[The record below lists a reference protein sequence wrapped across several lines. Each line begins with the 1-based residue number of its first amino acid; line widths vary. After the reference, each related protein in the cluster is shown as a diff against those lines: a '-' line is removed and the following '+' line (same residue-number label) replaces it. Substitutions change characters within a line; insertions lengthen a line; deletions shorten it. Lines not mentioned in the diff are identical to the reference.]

1 MVTTVFTDA
10 SRFIPQGLD
19 ATTNKELTEI
29 WTRVQS
35 RVLALADGDQRKI
48 RPLGVNDVLSHLD
61 AAQKKDKVAS
71 WKLQAI
77 KDSFNKALLFIQT
90 VGGIAAGAAS
100 QLTVG
105 KAFGPSEL
113 CFNALNF
120 VIQAWQGY
128 QGIFEELAGL
138 LEKCT
143 EYLGRLEYH
152 VHAGM
157 DAKLSKVACQHLLLF
172 VEICDR
178 TVKLRSRRRKLL
190 AGVKILF
197 LQDNGVT
204 DLLARME
211 GLVDKENRLVV
222 AQTFA
227 LASDA
232 ATSSKANLVLMQG
245 LVESFAED
253 RAERKKEKH
262 KQYREQVVLKAL
274 AFDETKM
281 NQESGE
287 PEAFWQTIYRNY
299 LKQRVWGTGEWIFSE
314 HKYLEWEKGQSRGPI
329 LAIAGGEGTGK
340 SFLTSTIIKRL
351 NQRKTTESSDRR
363 ISTGYYFL
371 EGNSRDELKN
381 ATNLETVAKS
391 LVWQFSQSE
400 RIYLKSVA
408 QICEH
413 YEEID
418 PNDIS
423 KHLIFGNKDLASMNI
438 TFYIVIDGLGDT
450 VGEGMVRFLQRASMP
465 IPGRDIRVLVTGD
478 PRCFEQL
485 SKVEN
490 VHFDC
495 ISIST
500 HNRSDVEKFI
510 ENRMDRMPALTD
522 RARLGISELRDNIRH
537 RLCTETN
544 GDYFKIDRTLDHIS
558 SLEYKT
564 DIQQALD
571 DASKER
577 SQQITEEIEKM
588 NESRSEKEL
597 LEINEIV
604 RWIVYGKDLLTPKQ
618 MSAVLYIRSGETS
631 LLPLEQKIKIKYPL
645 FEVDR
650 NDKVDFRSSEIEHY
664 IPLRNATHD
673 LDDSHGKEAAQAAE
687 VTMVKH
693 FLLTVC
699 PSEVYTKLKFDAYL
713 TQLLRP
719 KGNRINKD
727 DPHTGETK
735 MALTCL
741 DVLTEET
748 DRKRMRLL
756 PYARKYLISHLSAV
770 DLALAD
776 IACKRAV
783 GIHLAKLFTEDS
795 SIDILLHCAE
805 SVDDPTLRFKIRRY
819 WLYSDDSVNTIL
831 RWLGDSA
838 VTSEIS
844 DTTTRAWVA
853 KVTSGAK
860 PDEDLMRPA
869 AKRMAVHFL
878 QEPHSESFTKDA
890 FLFIASFVNKIE
902 RRQGIA
908 THEVNDPSYIY
919 SIEEIDNVENWCQT
933 ILDVKTKPSLWH
945 VQMGIL
951 LEVLGLPRLAETR
964 ARQAL
969 MLDPQDWRA
978 SYLLAKLVGTKEGI
992 EILNAP
998 IEERLASDSQWR
1010 QDPVQRVEFAKLLYM
1025 FGLLYWEDNCP
1036 STAII
1041 YCKMAMELDPTNYD
1055 RVTMVL
1061 SSLATEGRW
1070 PEIIVCLKGVKNSA
1084 HVSQGLPAMVIELWN
1099 ADRFHQIF
1107 LQAALQMKHF
1117 DLLAETYESAI
1128 NILQERQDRATLC
1141 YIRYYYATAIFSLR
1155 DRESKAI
1162 AEWEKV
1168 LADVPQSHLNTILP
1182 LLISKLGP
1190 LYLRKA
1196 QTSGDDT
1203 EAASSYLQKLEDLV
1217 PDGASRSYALP
1228 PKLYLARYYQ
1238 TQGDVLRAKQITRE
1252 IVKQALEILS
1262 DDDEDNDKY
1271 AYSSLLTVFLPL
1283 EDTRNMLTSLA
1294 MMSLNTSDTAIIYC
1308 DGDCG
1313 NSWSYLG
1320 DMLWCRDCID
1330 FQIDMEC
1337 YQKLCDG
1344 TLPFAV
1350 CHKSHDI
1357 IHIPGRESIIRDIPV
1372 GCVPFGE
1379 AVIPL
1384 DEWTELIRRN
1394 YVYLDH

>member
-1 MVTTVFTDA
+1 MVTTVFTDS
-10 SRFIPQGLD
+10 SRFVPQGLD
-19 ATTNKELTEI
+19 PATNKELLEI
-29 WTRVQS
+29 WSRVQS

-48 RPLGVNDVLSHLD
+48 RPLGMNDVLSHLD
-61 AAQKKDKVAS
+61 AAQKKDKVSS

-77 KDSFNKALLFIQT
+77 KESFNKTLLFIQT
-90 VGGIAAGAAS
+90 VGSIAAGAAS
-100 QLTVG
+100 Q
-105 KAFGPSEL
+105 AFGPSEL

-152 VHAGM
+152 VHGGM

-178 TVKLRSRRRKLL
+178 TVKLRSKRRKLL
-190 AGVKILF
+190 AGAKILF
-197 LQDNGVT
+197 LQDNGVN
-204 DLLARME
+204 DLLTRME
-211 GLVDKENRLVV
+211 SLVDKENRLVV

-232 ATSSKANLVLMQG
+232 ATNSKANLSLMQG
-245 LVESFAED
+245 LVDSFAED
-253 RAERKKEKH
+253 RAEQKKEKD

-299 LKQRVWGTGEWIFSE
+299 LRQRVRGTGEWIFNE
-314 HKYLEWEKGQSRGPI
+314 HKYVAWEKGQSGRPI
-329 LAIAGGEGTGK
+329 LAIAGGEGSGK

-351 NQRKTTESSDRR
+351 NQRKTTERSDRR

-408 QICEH
+408 QICER
-413 YEEID
+413 YGDID
-418 PNDIS
+418 PADIS
-423 KHLIFGNKDLASMNI
+423 KHLIFGNRDLANMNI
-438 TFYIVIDGLGDT
+438 TFYIVVDGLGDT
-450 VGEGMVRFLQRASMP
+450 VGEGMIRFLQRASIPM
-465 IPGRDIRVLVTGD
+465 PGRDIRVLVTGD
-478 PRCFEQL
+478 TRCFEQL
-485 SKVEN
+485 SKTEN
-490 VHFDC
+490 VCFDC
-495 ISIST
+495 ISINSE
-500 HNRSDVEKFI
+500 NRSDIEKFI
-510 ENRMDRMPALTD
+510 ENRMDKMPALTD
-522 RARLGISELRDNIRH
+522 RARLGISELRDNIRD
-537 RLCTETN
+537 RLCAQTK

-558 SLEYKT
+558 SLEYRT
-564 DIQQALD
+564 DIKQALD
-571 DASKER
+571 DAGKER

-618 MSAVLYIRSGETS
+618 MSAALYVRSGEPS
-631 LLPLEQKIKIKYPL
+631 LLPLEQKFKIKYPL

-650 NDKVDFRSSEIEHY
+650 NGKVDFRSSEIERY
-664 IPLRNATHD
+664 IPLRKTTHELED
-673 LDDSHGKEAAQAAE
+673 LYGKEAAQAAE
-687 VTMVKH
+687 VAMVKH
-693 FLLTVC
+693 YLLTVC

-713 TQLLRP
+713 TQLLKP
-719 KGNRINKD
+719 KGSRINKD

-748 DRKRMRLL
+748 DRKRTRLL
-756 PYARKYLISHLSAV
+756 TYARKYLIDHLSAV

-776 IACKRAV
+776 IACKSAV
-783 GIHLAKLFTEDS
+783 GIRLAKLFTECS
-795 SIDILLHCAE
+795 SIDILLHCAK

-819 WLYSDDSVNTIL
+819 WLYSNDSVNTIL
-831 RWLGDSA
+831 RWFGDSA
-838 VTSEIS
+838 VTSGIS
-844 DTTTRAWVA
+844 NMATRAWVA
-853 KVTSGAK
+853 NVASEAE

-878 QEPHSESFTKDA
+878 QEAHSESFTKDA
-890 FLFIASFVNKIE
+890 FLFIAAFVNKIE
-902 RRQGIA
+902 RRKGVV
-908 THEVNDPSYIY
+908 THEVNDPSYVY
-919 SIEEIDNVENWCQT
+919 SVEEIENVENWCQT
-933 ILDVKTKPSLWH
+933 VLDVKKKNSLWH
-945 VQMGIL
+945 VQVGNL
-951 LEVLGLPRLAETR
+951 FEVLGLPRLAEAR

-992 EILNAP
+992 EILAAP
-998 IEERLASDSQWR
+998 IGERLASDTQWQ
-1010 QDPVQRVEFAKLLYM
+1010 QDPVQRIGFAKLLYM
-1025 FGLLYWEDNCP
+1025 FGLLYWEDRCQ
-1036 STAII
+1036 SKAIT
-1041 YCKMAMELDPTNYD
+1041 YCKMAMELDPTNYE

-1070 PEIIVCLKGVKNSA
+1070 EDIIVSLKAAKSSA
-1084 HVSQGLPAMVIELWN
+1084 HVSQGLPEMVIELWN

-1107 LQAALQMKHF
+1107 LQAALRTKHF
-1117 DLLAETYESAI
+1117 DLLEETYELAI
-1128 NILQERQDRATLC
+1128 NLLLERQDHATLC
-1141 YIRYYYATAIFSLR
+1141 YVRYYYATAIYSLR

-1168 LADVPQSHLNTILP
+1168 LVEVPQSHLYTILP
-1182 LLISKLGP
+1182 LLVSKLGP
-1190 LYLRKA
+1190 LYLHKA
-1196 QTSGDDT
+1196 RASGDDIN
-1203 EAASSYLQKLEDLV
+1203 AASSYLHKLETLI
-1217 PDGASRSYALP
+1217 PDGAPGADALLP

-1271 AYSSLLTVFLPL
+1271 AYFKLLTVFLPL
-1283 EDTRNMLTSLA
+1283 EDNRNMLASLA
-1294 MMSLNTSDTAIIYC
+1294 MMSLNTSDTEILYC

-1320 DMLWCRDCID
+1320 EMLWCKDCID
-1330 FQIDMEC
+1330 FQIDKEC
-1337 YQKLCDG
+1337 HRKLCDG
-1344 TLPFAV
+1344 VLPFTV
-1350 CHKSHDI
+1350 CHRSHDFL
-1357 IHIPGRESIIRDIPV
+1357 HIPGRETIIQDIPA

-1384 DEWTELIRRN
+1384 DEWMELIRRN
-1394 YVYLDH
+1394 YVYIEH